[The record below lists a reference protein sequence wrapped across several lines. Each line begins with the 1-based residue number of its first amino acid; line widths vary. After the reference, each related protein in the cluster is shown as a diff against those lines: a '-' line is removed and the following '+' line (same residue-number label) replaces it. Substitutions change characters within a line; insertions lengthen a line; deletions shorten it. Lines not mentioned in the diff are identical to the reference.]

1 MFVETLVAAGEW
13 IAYPQAQKAA
23 LGMLKNW
30 RNMPVSTKAEKGRKA
45 RAGKRA
51 LACLVFT
58 CMNPLR
64 VESWRLMT
72 VHKKLPQDGLR
83 VVIVPGRYEEPCST
97 LYFRGSGSFK
107 NHKFVGDLQLSCG
120 TVLSEALHEYVRVSG
135 DRKRTITKQRE
146 ESSSKRTKYLFPSKN
161 GDAMSQSCFRDTVM
175 KAFKKATGT
184 RLCPQRC

>member
-1 MFVETLVAAGEW
+1 
-13 IAYPQAQKAA
+13 
-23 LGMLKNW
+23 MLKKW
-30 RNMPVSTKAEKGRKA
+30 RNMPISTKVEKCRKA
-45 RAGKRA
+45 RAGKCA

-72 VHKKLPQDGLR
+72 VHKKLPKDGLR
-83 VVIVPGRYEEPCST
+83 VVTIPGRYEEPCST

-120 TVLSEALHEYVRVSG
+120 TVLSEALHEFVRVSG
-135 DRKRTITKQRE
+135 DRKRNITKPDE
-146 ESSSKRTKYLFPSKN
+146 ERSSKRPKYLFPSRN
-161 GDAMSQSCFRDTVM
+161 GDAMSRSTFNSTVERS
-175 KAFKKATGT
+175 FKKATGN

>member
-72 VHKKLPQDGLR
+72 VHKKLPKDGLR

-97 LYFRGSGSFK
+97 LYFR
-107 NHKFVGDLQLSCG
+107 DLVVSRITNSLGISNCLVVQCFPKLCMSM
-120 TVLSEALHEYVRVSG
+120 SESPE
-135 DRKRTITKQRE
+135 
-146 ESSSKRTKYLFPSKN
+146 
-161 GDAMSQSCFRDTVM
+161 
-175 KAFKKATGT
+175 TGKG
-184 RLCPQRC
+184 Q

>member
-1 MFVETLVAAGEW
+1 
-13 IAYPQAQKAA
+13 
-23 LGMLKNW
+23 
-30 RNMPVSTKAEKGRKA
+30 
-45 RAGKRA
+45 
-51 LACLVFT
+51 
-58 CMNPLR
+58 MNL
-64 VESWRLMT
+64 
-72 VHKKLPQDGLR
+72 
-83 VVIVPGRYEEPCST
+83 EPCST

-107 NHKFVGDLQLSCG
+107 NHKFVGDLQLSCD

-175 KAFKKATGT
+175 KAFKKATGI

>member
-1 MFVETLVAAGEW
+1 MFSEALAASEEW
-13 IAYPQAQKAA
+13 ISYPQAQKAA
-23 LGMLKNW
+23 LGLLKDWQNMATVTR
-30 RNMPVSTKAEKGRKA
+30 RNKEQKA

-72 VHKKLPQDGLR
+72 VHKKLPKDGLR

-175 KAFKKATGT
+175 KAFKKATGI